1 MTSSKQSEYH
11 NVSSFLSTLNIKK
24 ESYFMF
30 QDVATLKNIIHIWY
44 IYKYELSNIILSN
57 KLQFLVDVILNSNIK
72 KHKTLVNTD
81 KQYEWSHEFESFYSM
96 KYSEII
102 GHISEIRAEIENNYA
117 KIDEGF
123 KIIIELESS
132 LNGSIDSD
140 KLNVWF
146 KKFTNLMIY
155 DYKYTVL
162 KIDEDILSEEIAFL
176 KFLEGENETWNYNL
190 LLFDS
195 SSWHKDLLEMF
206 SAVNVTNPDNSAVY
220 IDMENDLLNQLKEL
234 LTNYLNKECEYS
246 LSILTDLEDVIDA
259 SKVISNNK
267 EIDGRYTDQ
276 EQLQTYNK
284 KKLETLTKIYNF
296 SFIYTLNGTEG
307 KVGIQNKLTTLLKFG
322 YTALTS
328 NKCYEV
334 NMLNKANI
342 YDKNILHERLL
353 SDLMYYNN
361 CPCCKFFNLFAPIKS
376 NKPFEFTHISRRVNL
391 HITGL
396 SNMNF
401 VFLDNTD
408 VIGASSVVIES
419 NSYLKLSN
427 VMKQIF
433 DIPIGDFIIPDR
445 VNHIPAS
452 SDPIPLNYFIERNS
466 ALKQLWSIVDSSNN
480 ETDMFLCL
488 PYGPEKSSVNA
499 DYKKPTFEESC
510 QYVKNMISIFIND
523 RIREMGFPAV
533 LMADDDLIK
542 NKIKYSASKKDY
554 LYLTE
559 LSFTPSSDFYK
570 STEAFLL

>member
-57 KLQFLVDVILNSNIK
+57 KLQFLVDVILKSNIK
-72 KHKTLVNTD
+72 KHKTLVNTE

-246 LSILTDLEDVIDA
+246 LSILTDLEDVNEA
-259 SKVISNNK
+259 SKVIFNNK
-267 EIDGRYTDQ
+267 EI
-276 EQLQTYNK
+276 
-284 KKLETLTKIYNF
+284 
-296 SFIYTLNGTEG
+296 NG
-307 KVGIQNKLTTLLKFG
+307 I
-322 YTALTS
+322 
-328 NKCYEV
+328 
-334 NMLNKANI
+334 
-342 YDKNILHERLL
+342 
-353 SDLMYYNN
+353 
-361 CPCCKFFNLFAPIKS
+361 
-376 NKPFEFTHISRRVNL
+376 
-391 HITGL
+391 
-396 SNMNF
+396 
-401 VFLDNTD
+401 
-408 VIGASSVVIES
+408 
-419 NSYLKLSN
+419 
-427 VMKQIF
+427 
-433 DIPIGDFIIPDR
+433 
-445 VNHIPAS
+445 
-452 SDPIPLNYFIERNS
+452 
-466 ALKQLWSIVDSSNN
+466 
-480 ETDMFLCL
+480 
-488 PYGPEKSSVNA
+488 
-499 DYKKPTFEESC
+499 
-510 QYVKNMISIFIND
+510 
-523 RIREMGFPAV
+523 
-533 LMADDDLIK
+533 
-542 NKIKYSASKKDY
+542 
-554 LYLTE
+554 
-559 LSFTPSSDFYK
+559 
-570 STEAFLL
+570 